1 MKLRSLLVTLA
12 ALCVGTA
19 AHADEGMWLYSA
31 PPRAQIKAK
40 YGFDLTDAWLDHVRL
55 SSVRFNSGGSA
66 SFVSGEGL
74 VITNHHVAADSLQKM
89 GSQKNNYLRDG
100 FYAKTAAEEIKCNDL
115 EVNVLQSIEDVTSP
129 PALLPSSPSFEAYGR
144 LFRDNPML
152 SYLLNSTIVSGLAV
166 IANLVFCS
174 LAAYPLARMRFA
186 GRGLVLALV
195 VATILIPFQVVMI
208 PLYLLMV
215 QVGLRNTLWAL
226 IIPQAAT
233 AFGIFLLRQS
243 FLGVPV
249 ELEEAARS
257 DGCTSIGEW
266 WNVML
271 PAARADLITLAMFVF
286 IGTWSDFLWPLVIL
300 DDPKLYTLP
309 LGLQQLASSFSLD
322 WRLVAAGSV
331 VSILPVLVIFIGLQ
345 RYILPSASGDA
356 VKG

>member
-1 MKLRSLLVTLA
+1 MKNRSR
-12 ALCVGTA
+12 ALGT
-19 AHADEGMWLYSA
+19 
-31 PPRAQIKAK
+31 
-40 YGFDLTDAWLDHVRL
+40 
-55 SSVRFNSGGSA
+55 
-66 SFVSGEGL
+66 
-74 VITNHHVAADSLQKM
+74 
-89 GSQKNNYLRDG
+89 
-100 FYAKTAAEEIKCNDL
+100 
-115 EVNVLQSIEDVTSP
+115 NVLQLGLLLLLALAMLVPLLWLVSTSLKGPAENIFTSP
-129 PALLPSSPSFEAYGR
+129 PALLPSQPSFEAYGR

-152 SYLLNSTIVSGLAV
+152 TYLLNSTIVSGLAV

-257 DGCTSIGEW
+257 DGCSPIGEW

-331 VSILPVLVIFIGLQ
+331 VSILPVLLIFIGLQ

>member
-1 MKLRSLLVTLA
+1 LKNRSRALATNALQLALLVLLA
-12 ALCVGTA
+12 LAMLVPLL
-19 AHADEGMWLYSA
+19 WL
-31 PPRAQIKAK
+31 
-40 YGFDLTDAWLDHVRL
+40 
-55 SSVRFNSGGSA
+55 
-66 SFVSGEGL
+66 VS
-74 VITNHHVAADSLQKM
+74 TSLK
-89 GSQKNNYLRDG
+89 GP
-100 FYAKTAAEEIKCNDL
+100 AENIF
-115 EVNVLQSIEDVTSP
+115 TSP
-129 PALLPSSPSFEAYGR
+129 PALLPSQPSFEAYGR

-152 SYLLNSTIVSGLAV
+152 TYLLNSTIVSGLAV

-257 DGCTSIGEW
+257 DGCSPIGEW

>member
-1 MKLRSLLVTLA
+1 MSKAAATSRPIATLAKGLQLALLLVLA
-12 ALCVGTA
+12 LAMLLPLI
-19 AHADEGMWLYSA
+19 WL
-31 PPRAQIKAK
+31 
-40 YGFDLTDAWLDHVRL
+40 
-55 SSVRFNSGGSA
+55 
-66 SFVSGEGL
+66 VS
-74 VITNHHVAADSLQKM
+74 TSLK
-89 GSQKNNYLRDG
+89 GP
-100 FYAKTAAEEIKCNDL
+100 AEDIF
-115 EVNVLQSIEDVTSP
+115 TSP
-129 PALLPSSPSFEAYGR
+129 PGLLPSQPSLEAYGR
-144 LFRDNPML
+144 LFTDNPML
-152 SYLLNSTIVSGLAV
+152 GYILNSTIVSGIAV
-166 IANLVFCS
+166 IANLLFCS

-186 GRGLVLALV
+186 GRGMVLALV

-215 QVGLRNTLWAL
+215 QLGLRNTLLAL
-226 IIPQAAT
+226 ILPQAAT

-243 FLGVPV
+243 FAGVPA
-249 ELEEAARS
+249 ELEEAARI
-257 DGCTSIGEW
+257 DGCTPLGEW
-266 WNVML
+266 WNVMV

-331 VSILPVLVIFIGLQ
+331 VSILPVLAVFIGLQ